1 MLSLSVNSRCLI
13 AGLLLLGSGMAS
25 VNASASTGDPQQLV
39 IDTTDQM
46 LGALKANRAE
56 LDQNPDLIYGLVK
69 DIVLPHLDFVRMSS
83 WVLGKHW
90 RRASKEQKIRFVR
103 AFREL
108 MVRTYAVALLEY
120 SDQKIEYVPL
130 RDDPAGGDVTVR
142 TQVIRSGKQPIAINY
157 NLWRRKDEWKVYDIA
172 VDGIS
177 LVANYRTSFASEI
190 KDKGL
195 DELITRLEQHNRQSG
210 AAS

>member
-1 MLSLSVNSRCLI
+1 MLSLSVPSRRTI
-13 AGLLLLGSGMAS
+13 AGLLLLGCGMAS
-25 VNASASTGDPQQLV
+25 INASANANDPQQLV
-39 IDTTDQM
+39 IDTADQM
-46 LGALKANRAE
+46 LSALKAKRAE
-56 LDQNPDLIYGLVK
+56 LDKNPDLIYDMVK
-69 DIVLPHLDFVRMSS
+69 DIVLPHTDFVRMSS
-83 WVLGKHW
+83 WVLGKYW

-130 RDDPAGGDVTVR
+130 RDDPASGDVTVR
-142 TQVIRSGKQPIAINY
+142 TQVIQSGKQPIAINY

-177 LVANYRTSFASEI
+177 LVANYRTSFATEI
-190 KDKGL
+190 KEKGL
-195 DELITRLEQHNRQSG
+195 DALITRLEQHNKQSG
-210 AAS
+210 ATS

>member
-1 MLSLSVNSRCLI
+1 MLSLSVNSRRLV
-13 AGLLLLGSGMAS
+13 AGLLLLGSGIAS
-25 VNASASTGDPQQLV
+25 GNASTSGNDPQQLV
-39 IDTTDQM
+39 IDTADQM
-46 LGALKANRAE
+46 LSALKANRAE
-56 LDQNPDLIYGLVK
+56 LDKNPDLIYDLVK
-69 DIVLPHLDFVRMSS
+69 DIVLPHTDFVRMSS
-83 WVLGKHW
+83 WVLGKYW

-130 RDDPAGGDVTVR
+130 RDDPASGDVTVR
-142 TQVIRSGKQPIAINY
+142 TQVIQSGKQPIAINY

-177 LVANYRTSFASEI
+177 LVANYRTSFATEI
-190 KDKGL
+190 KEKGL
-195 DELITRLEQHNRQSG
+195 DALISRLEQHNKQSG

>member
-1 MLSLSVNSRCLI
+1 MLSLSVNSRRLV
-13 AGLLLLGSGMAS
+13 AGLLLLGSGMVS
-25 VNASASTGDPQQLV
+25 SNASASGNDPQQLV
-39 IDTTDQM
+39 IDTADQM
-46 LGALKANRAE
+46 LSALKANRAE
-56 LDQNPDLIYGLVK
+56 LDKNPDLIYDMVK
-69 DIVLPHLDFVRMSS
+69 DIVLPHTDFVRMSS
-83 WVLGKHW
+83 WVLGKYW

-130 RDDPAGGDVTVR
+130 RDDPASGDVTVR
-142 TQVIRSGKQPIAINY
+142 TQVIQSGKQPIAINY

-177 LVANYRTSFASEI
+177 LVANYRTSFATEI
-190 KDKGL
+190 KEKGL
-195 DELITRLEQHNRQSG
+195 DALISRLEQHNKQSG